1 MQDVPEPSLGRASCT
16 RSLAYRKVYQN
27 GASEKKRQLA
37 AAVSFCQS
45 NTVRGYQALKTGE
58 FPLVKSYTTIN
69 NILDGRTPPVE
80 RSKEYCSAITVAEEQ
95 LLVSWII
102 TINRAYQASNRK
114 DFNQFIIKMLMI
126 QDAAN
131 KKLREGRSFLP
142 GLSPAARRTLVD
154 RETSHAFIEHF
165 EVKHTSILTKKT
177 QGVTSH

>member
-1 MQDVPEPSLGRASCT
+1 MQDVPESSLGRASCT

-69 NILDGRTPPVE
+69 NILDGRKPPVE

-102 TINRAYQASNRK
+102 TINRAYQAPNRK
-114 DFNQFIIKMLMI
+114 DLNQFIIKMLMI
-126 QDAAN
+126 RYATN

-142 GLSPAARRTLVD
+142 LSPAARRTLVD
-154 RETSHAFIEHF
+154 RETSMPSL
-165 EVKHTSILTKKT
+165 SILR
-177 QGVTSH
+177 